1 MRHLDRVRPPV
12 CLGMPK
18 DTHGDPRIGAKLV
31 PSLRL
36 PRLHVGRRSTVA
48 EGDTPSAVALEEE
61 RKLDAEAQGG
71 RVRAR
76 RQTES
81 EKAAA
86 AVGRGGGVHSVRLCE
101 GALGMG
107 PRKAG
112 GGGGDREEVRTVVG
126 TPNLRRS
133 YVSTAPIACRVLNLE
148 MDEITTTEIQRA
160 LPRLRGALK
169 RDAGAGELGMIPY
182 RR

>member
-1 MRHLDRVRPPV
+1 MDEEHLNAR
-12 CLGMPK
+12 
-18 DTHGDPRIGAKLV
+18 DPRQFAHPRGVRIEISRREPLV
-31 PSLRL
+31 GGVDQRKQTA
-36 PRLHVGRRSTVA
+36 VGDDAR
-48 EGDTPSAVALEEE
+48 EE
-61 RKLDAEAQGG
+61 GG
-71 RVRAR
+71 R
-76 RQTES
+76 
-81 EKAAA
+81 AAA

-101 GALGMG
+101 GALGVG

-126 TPNLRRS
+126 TPNLRRRS
-133 YVSTAPIACRVLNLE
+133 YVITAPIACGVLNLE